1 MIITRTGAG
10 ATTSDDIVFEE
21 KVWTFWEANGTIAVG
36 APVVHDVSTDT
47 NAFNQNG
54 LLVVEGNSG
63 NTGACHRI
71 LGTYQGEIAA
81 KLGASGYSTEN
92 VIGVTTDGSTAITTT
107 FVLTGHAAFDGDVIK
122 VLSYGQGYGLSEG
135 GTDINLGDVLT
146 LGAGV
151 GRYEAGT
158 NTTTGMGAQ
167 VWALGTYEQATTEA
181 GISIFHRCL

>member
-10 ATTSDDIVFEE
+10 ATTNDDSVMEE
-21 KVWTFWEANGTIAVG
+21 KVWTFWVASGTIAVG

-63 NTGACHRI
+63 HTGANNRI

-92 VIGVTTDGSTAITTT
+92 VIGVTTDGSTGLASTY
-107 FVLTGHAAFDGDVIK
+107 VLSGFAGFSGDVLK
-122 VLSYGQGYGLSEG
+122 VLSYGQGYVLCEG
-135 GTDINLGDVLT
+135 TTDINLGDMLR
-146 LGAGV
+146 LNAGV
-151 GRYEAGT
+151 GRYEAG
-158 NTTTGMGAQ
+158 NVDATGLAAQ
-167 VWALGTYEQATTEA
+167 VWALGTYELATQEA
-181 GISIFHRCL
+181 GISAFHRCL